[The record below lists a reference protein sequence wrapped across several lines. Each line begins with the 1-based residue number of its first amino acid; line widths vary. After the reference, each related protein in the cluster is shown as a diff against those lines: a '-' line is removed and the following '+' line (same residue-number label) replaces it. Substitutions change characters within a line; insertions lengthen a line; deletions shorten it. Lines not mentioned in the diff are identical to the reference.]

1 MKGNTLLLGQ
11 YCLCVPPWKLAA
23 VVCGN
28 APTWVIA
35 FCLLLASLVG
45 LRQLTLHV
53 FFQIKQRGLLL
64 ALLFA
69 EAMCG
74 RETPRKKKP
83 EEAWAWMPSAPILRG
98 RKASVTW
105 PVRFCLYAGSFILYS
120 KSPQAYTE
128 CCRWRCFPKGHKYSW
143 EIIGQPLGKPNRME
157 TGLAGVLIRGNPVS
171 KAGLSLP

>member
-11 YCLCVPPWKLAA
+11 YCLCVPPWKRAA

-28 APTWVIA
+28 SPTWVIA

-53 FFQIKQRGLLL
+53 FSQIKQRGPLL

-74 RETPRKKKP
+74 REAPSRKSLRKP
-83 EEAWAWMPSAPILRG
+83 GHGCLLHPSCGVG
-98 RKASVTW
+98 RRVTW

-120 KSPQAYTE
+120 KSSQAYTE
-128 CCRWRCFPKGHKYSW
+128 RCRWRCFPKGHKYSW

-157 TGLAGVLIRGNPVS
+157 TELAGVLIRGNPVS
-171 KAGLSLP
+171 KTGLSLP